1 MLVLIIEVYTSLC
14 LHCHE
19 PFFEIDGIVTCPHCN
34 RDAAGAINEG
44 LHASYAVL
52 VNPTTGELALIKV

>member
-1 MLVLIIEVYTSLC
+1 MYIYVYKSVC
-14 LHCHE
+14 VHCRN
-19 PFFEIDGIVTCPHCN
+19 PFYGLEDERLLCPHCN

-52 VNPTTGELALIKV
+52 VNPTTGELAFIKV